1 MANPSFFGLTPQETA
16 LALEQ
21 ERMRQLPQKTQYF
34 AGDIN
39 FAKANQELQDLG
51 PRIGAAISERSLSP
65 LVEGGLGGFRD
76 PRMQKALML
85 DEAKQEVANSGV
97 NLEDNPL
104 EYYNSAFTSLMKRGL
119 VDEANQVRAQALS
132 EMQMLKPTASQQI
145 TPFEFKDGYVINT
158 LTGEIGEVPGY
169 DGDKNTKVT
178 YQTLRLPDGTF
189 TSVAKGSKEEEN
201 AFGQGAIPTSV
212 IGKDKTEKTT
222 KGKFGDYI
230 DKQVADNVDTLW
242 NNAKNAPKFA
252 EAANNIEAMLVSG
265 AITGPGSQLKLA
277 FARTMGFM
285 GAETEAIA
293 ASEQLFKSLAETTLA
308 AIPSSGLGTGQGF
321 TDKDLK
327 FLQAAVSG
335 EISFTPATLKKV
347 AEYNRKLA
355 DTSVKTFNS
364 YYSSLSKEK
373 RDVLDSGGIS
383 PINIPEIPEAVT
395 SENLLNIS
403 KETAAAIEKAG
414 LSMKEFNALDFADQ
428 SKVLQRIGVIQ

>member
-21 ERMRQLPQKTQYF
+21 ERMQQLPQKTQYF

-39 FAKANQELQDLG
+39 FAKANQELRDLG

-145 TPFEFKDGYVINT
+145 TPFEFKDGYVLNT
-158 LTGEIGEVPGY
+158 LTGQIGEVPGY
-169 DGDKNTKVT
+169 ERDKNTTVT
-178 YQTLRLPDGTF
+178 YQTLRLPDGRY
-189 TSVAKGSKEEEN
+189 TSVAKGSEEEKV
-201 AFGQGAIPTSV
+201 ALRQGAIPTSV
-212 IGKDKTEKTT
+212 IGKDKPEKPVEDTFT
-222 KGKFGDYI
+222 KEVAKSSVEAIGKLR
-230 DKQVADNVDTLW
+230 DNAL
-242 NNAKNAPKFA
+242 NAPKFA
-252 EAANNIEAMLVSG
+252 EAANNIEAMLASG
-265 AITGPGSQLKLA
+265 AITGPGAQLKLA
-277 FARTMGFM
+277 FAKTMGFV
-285 GAETEAIA
+285 GADTEAIA
-293 ASEQLFKSLAETTLA
+293 ASEQLFKSLAGTTLA
-308 AIPSSGLGTGQGF
+308 AIPSAGLGTGQGF

-335 EISFTPATLKKV
+335 DIAFTPATLKRV

-355 DTSVKTFNS
+355 STSVDAFNK
-364 YYSSLSKEK
+364 YYSNLPESRRAQLA
-373 RDVLDSGGIS
+373 DFGFTPV
-383 PINIPEIPEAVT
+383 NIPEVPETVT
-395 SENLLNIS
+395 SEDIS
-403 KETAAAIEKAG
+403 KIPPGVDPEIWNYLSPEEK
-414 LSMKEFNALDFADQ
+414 SQF
-428 SKVLQRIGVIQ
+428 IQLGK